1 MDWQKFE
8 TEIHK
13 LTSKISKKPDIV
25 IPIVRGGLIPGRLLA
40 KYLGIK
46 DMYAL
51 TIKKLDSER
60 KITSAI
66 NEVLDGK
73 NILLVEDVL
82 ETGTSMMA
90 AKDYL
95 IAKGAIVQTAAL
107 YFLPETKIKPDY
119 YISEKPTVPTFP
131 WD

>member
-1 MDWQKFE
+1 MDWQE
-8 TEIHK
+8 LEAEISM
-13 LTSKISKKPDIV
+13 LVSKISMKPDIV

-40 KYLGIK
+40 KGLGIE
-46 DMYAL
+46 DMHAL
-51 TIKKLDSER
+51 TVKKLGSER
-60 KITSAI
+60 NVTSVI

-95 IAKGAIVQTAAL
+95 MKKGAIVQTAAL

-119 YISEKPTVPTFP
+119 YISEKPIVPSLP

>member
-1 MDWQKFE
+1 MDWQELE
-8 TEIHK
+8 TEIYK
-13 LTSKISKKPDIV
+13 LTLKISKKPDIV

-46 DMYAL
+46 DMYAI
-51 TIKKLDSER
+51 TVKKLNSER
-60 KITSAI
+60 KVTSAI
-66 NEVLDGK
+66 SEILDDK

-82 ETGTSMMA
+82 ETGTSMIA

-95 IAKGAIVQTAAL
+95 TAKGAIVQTAAL

>member
-1 MDWQKFE
+1 MKMWGGSA
-8 TEIHK
+8 
-13 LTSKISKKPDIV
+13 SKISKKPDIV

-40 KYLGIK
+40 KHLGIK
-46 DMYAL
+46 DMYAI
-51 TIKKLDSER
+51 TVKKLNSES
-60 KITSAI
+60 KVSSAI
-66 NEVLDGK
+66 NEVLNSK
-73 NILLVEDVL
+73 NVLLVEDVL

-95 IAKGAIVQTAAL
+95 IAKGALVQTAAL

-119 YISEKPTVPTFP
+119 YISEKPTVPIFP